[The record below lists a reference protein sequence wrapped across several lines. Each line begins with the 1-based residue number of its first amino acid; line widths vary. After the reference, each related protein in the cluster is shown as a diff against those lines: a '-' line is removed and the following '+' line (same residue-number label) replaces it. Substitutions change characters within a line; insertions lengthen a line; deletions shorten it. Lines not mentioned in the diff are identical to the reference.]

1 MAELGCIFNYN
12 KTNKMKKLF
21 AIVAIATLTACGGAS
36 TEVKTDSTAVAVDST
51 AVATD
56 SSVAS
61 TATPTTEF
69 EAVK

>member
-51 AVATD
+51 VVATD
-56 SSVAS
+56 S
-61 TATPTTEF
+61 TAAVVDTT
-69 EAVK
+69 VTK